1 MTLALIPGT
10 FDPVTNGH
18 IDLVLRAGKIFD
30 EIVVA
35 VGVNA
40 TKEAWLTPGKRVEL
54 IESSL
59 AEQCPEVNARVVSF
73 DGLLAD
79 LAKELGA
86 AAIVKGVRGVVDLDS
101 ETIQSEVNRDLCGVE
116 TVLLPARSGL
126 GAVSS
131 SLVRELFI
139 ANGDVRVYVPGAVW
153 SFLQSITP
161 KKPKP
166 AGFGA

>member
-1 MTLALIPGT
+1 MTLALIPGS

-18 IDLVLRAGKIFD
+18 IDLVSRAGRMFD
-30 EIVVA
+30 EVVVA

-40 TKEAWLTPGKRVEL
+40 TKQAWLAPGKRIQL
-54 IESSL
+54 IEAAL
-59 AEQCPEVNARVVSF
+59 AEQCPKSDVRVTSF

-79 LAKELGA
+79 FAEELGA
-86 AAIVKGVRGVVDLDS
+86 TAIVKGVRGVVDLDS

-116 TVLLPARSGL
+116 TLLLPARPGL
-126 GAVSS
+126 AAVSS
-131 SLVRELFI
+131 SLVRELF
-139 ANGDVRVYVPGAVW
+139 AAGGDVSKYVPRAVW

-166 AGFGA
+166 AGFGS